1 MRYETKVNVKTGE
14 VDRIELPPLPVTVDD
29 VKREA
34 ERRILVI
41 IPAWKQRNLTAQAA
55 ILAAKGRDNWTPDE
69 LAAWEAGA
77 ALWAQVEAIR
87 AASDVIEAMNPI
99 PQDYREDKYWTA
111 T

>member
-14 VDRIELPPLPVTVDD
+14 VERIELPPLPVTVDD

-34 ERRILVI
+34 ERRILAI
-41 IPAWKQRNLTAQAA
+41 IPAWRQRNLTEHRLSLW
-55 ILAAKGRDNWTPDE
+55 IKGRDNWTPEE

-77 ALWAQVEAIR
+77 ALWSQVEVIR

-99 PQDYREDKYWTA
+99 PQDYRDDKYWTA